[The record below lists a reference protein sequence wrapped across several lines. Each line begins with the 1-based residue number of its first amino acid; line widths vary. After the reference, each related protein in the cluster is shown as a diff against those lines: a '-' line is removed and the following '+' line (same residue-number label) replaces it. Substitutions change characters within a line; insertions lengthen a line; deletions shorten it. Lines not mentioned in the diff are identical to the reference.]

1 MNLAVAA
8 VGVDW
13 GYAASGTPPGALFVG
28 ASLVLGG
35 ALLLA
40 GVFLLPGRSGSAA
53 SFHSFRR

>member
-28 ASLVLGG
+28 AGLILGG
-35 ALLLA
+35 ALLIA
-40 GVFLLPGRSGSAA
+40 GVFLFSRRDGAPE
-53 SFHSFRR
+53 SFLSFRR